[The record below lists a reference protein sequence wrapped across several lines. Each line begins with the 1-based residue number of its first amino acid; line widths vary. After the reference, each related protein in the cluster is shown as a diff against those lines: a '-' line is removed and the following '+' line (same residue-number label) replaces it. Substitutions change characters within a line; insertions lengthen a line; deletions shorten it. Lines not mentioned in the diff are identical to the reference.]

1 MTLISRMDADKKTDM
16 TEISQIRLRLMG
28 LLALTIAL
36 AACAGFDPSQLI
48 PPVAIGSATPPATG
62 SATPP
67 ATPPATPEPTPTAS
81 LIPPNGETPVLMC
94 TPPAC
99 APGETYACPSGDC
112 PGGCGTVCAA
122 PTAISGPLAPA
133 PTDWEGLEGWLGE
146 LWRGN
151 VNPAAV
157 RASLRQAGMQR
168 SDADWRAAD
177 LDGDLQDEWLLVL
190 YDPSLPG
197 VPFGAAGDLWIV
209 NGDGVAFRYYAA
221 PSSDIYDFLAPTIVA
236 VADLTG
242 DGLPELVANAPFCGA
257 HTCTGNYRVIGQTAA
272 GLADL
277 VRREPAA
284 EGDPANTIA
293 MTFPEI
299 EVIDRD
305 RDGLA
310 EIVVRGGT
318 IGSAGAGVVR
328 PRTEVWRW
336 DGAAITLAETTLEPT
351 EYRHHILYEANDRLA
366 AGDLDG
372 ALALYE
378 AAINDPALR
387 NDGFAHAPE
396 QVYADVSRFAAF
408 RLVLIDLLQ
417 GNAERAAGRLAW
429 LQANHPDA
437 AATSAAATLLAGW
450 SGAAGQ
456 AALCASIEAEL
467 AALENPTGTLSD
479 MGYGNPV
486 LTAADFCP

>member
-1 MTLISRMDADKKTDM
+1 MDADKKTNM
-16 TEISQIRLRLMG
+16 TPISQFTSR
-28 LLALTIAL
+28 LLAVVVLMLAL
-36 AACAGFDPSQLI
+36 AACAGFDPGQFI
-48 PPVAIGSATPPATG
+48 PPLDVG
-62 SATPP
+62 
-67 ATPPATPEPTPTAS
+67 TPTAPATAEATPTAVV
-81 LIPPNGETPVLMC
+81 IPSAGETPILMC

-99 APGETYACPSGDC
+99 APGESYACPTGDC

-122 PTAISGPLAPA
+122 PTPTAISGPLAPA
-133 PTDWEGLEGWLGE
+133 PTDWEGLEGWLTT
-146 LWRGN
+146 LWRGG

-157 RASLRQAGMQR
+157 RAALRQSGMQR
-168 SDADWRAAD
+168 SDDDWRAAD

-221 PSSDIYDFLAPTIVA
+221 PSSDIYEFLAPTIIA

-242 DGLPELVANAPFCGA
+242 DGLPELVADAPFCGA

-284 EGDPANTIA
+284 DGDPANTIA
-293 MTFPEI
+293 MTYPEI
-299 EVIDRD
+299 EVVD
-305 RDGLA
+305 RDGDGAA

-318 IGSAGAGVVR
+318 IGSAGAGAVR

-336 DGAAITLAETTLEPT
+336 DGAAVTLAETTLDPAT
-351 EYRHHILYEANDRLA
+351 YRHHVLYEANDLMA

-396 QVYADVSRFAAF
+396 QVYADISRLAAF
-408 RLVLIDLLQ
+408 RLILIDLLQ
-417 GNAERAAGRLAW
+417 DNAERAAGRLAW

-437 AATSAAATLLAGW
+437 AATSAAATLIAGW
-450 SGAAGQ
+450 AGADGQ
-456 AALCASIEAEL
+456 AALCDSIEAGL

-479 MGYGNPV
+479 MGYGNPA

>member
-1 MTLISRMDADKKTDM
+1 MKQISR
-16 TEISQIRLRLMG
+16 IHLRLMT
-28 LLALTIAL
+28 LLALALAL
-36 AACAGFDPSQLI
+36 AACAGFDPGQLI
-48 PPVAIGSATPPATG
+48 PPLEIGTPTAPAT
-62 SATPP
+62 A
-67 ATPPATPEPTPTAS
+67 EPTPTPVI
-81 LIPPNGETPVLMC
+81 IPPAGETPILMC

-112 PGGCGTVCAA
+112 PGGCGTICAA
-122 PTAISGPLAPA
+122 PTPTAISGPLAPA
-133 PTDWEGLEGWLGE
+133 PTDWEGLEGWLTE
-146 LWRGN
+146 LWRDN

-157 RASLRQAGMQR
+157 RAALRQSGMQR
-168 SDADWRAAD
+168 SDDDWRAAD

-190 YDPSLPG
+190 YDPTLPA

-209 NGDGVAFRYYAA
+209 NGDGIVFRYYAA
-221 PSSDIYDFLAPTIVA
+221 PSSDIYEFLAPTLVA
-236 VADLTG
+236 VTDLTG

-272 GLADL
+272 GLADR
-277 VRREPAA
+277 VQREPLA
-284 EGDPANTIA
+284 EGDPANTIS

-299 EVIDRD
+299 QVL
-305 RDGLA
+305 DGDGDGAA

-336 DGAAITLAETTLEPT
+336 DGVAVTLAETTLEPT
-351 EYRHHILYEANDRLA
+351 PYRHHILYEANDRLA

-387 NDGFAHAPE
+387 NDGFAHPPE

-408 RLVLIDLLQ
+408 RLILIDLLQ
-417 GNAERAAGRLAW
+417 NNAERASGRLAW

-437 AATSAAATLLAGW
+437 TATSAAAALIAGW
-450 SGAAGQ
+450 AGAEGQ
-456 AALCASIEAEL
+456 AALCASIEEGL
-467 AALENPTGTLSD
+467 AAVENPMGTLSD
-479 MGYGNPV
+479 MGYGNPA
-486 LTAADFCP
+486 LAAADFCP

>member
-1 MTLISRMDADKKTDM
+1 MTR
-16 TEISQIRLRLMG
+16 ISQIPLRLMT
-28 LLALTIAL
+28 LSALTLAV
-36 AACAGFDPSQLI
+36 AACAGFDPGQLL
-48 PPVAIGSATPPATG
+48 SPPALG
-62 SATPP
+62 
-67 ATPPATPEPTPTAS
+67 TPTAS
-81 LIPPNGETPVLMC
+81 ATVEATSTAIVMPPIDETPILMC

-99 APGETYACPSGDC
+99 APGESYTCPGGDC

-122 PTAISGPLAPA
+122 PTAISGPLSPA
-133 PTDWEGLEGWLGE
+133 PTDWEGLEGWLTG

-157 RASLRQAGMQR
+157 RAALRQSGMQR

-190 YDPSLPG
+190 YDASLPG

-209 NGDGVAFRYYAA
+209 NGEGVVFRYYAA
-221 PSSDIYDFLAPTIVA
+221 PSSDIYEFLAPTIVA
-236 VADLTG
+236 VTDVTG
-242 DGLPELVANAPFCGA
+242 DGLPELIADAPFCGA
-257 HTCTGNYRVIGQTAA
+257 HTCTGNIRAIGQTAA

-277 VRREPAA
+277 VQRESLA
-284 EGDPANTIA
+284 ESDPGNTIT

-299 EVIDRD
+299 QVLDRD
-305 RDGLA
+305 SDSAA
-310 EIVVRGGT
+310 EIIVRGGT

-336 DGAAITLAETTLEPT
+336 DGAAVTLAETTLEPT
-351 EYRHHILYEANDRLA
+351 QYRHHILYEANDLMA

-396 QVYADVSRFAAF
+396 QVYADISRFAAF
-408 RLVLIDLLQ
+408 RLILIDLLQ
-417 GNAERAAGRLAW
+417 RQRRARRRAAGVAASQPSRRGGHGRGGDVAGRLGGRGWAGG
-429 LQANHPDA
+429 AVRVHRGDA
-437 AATSAAATLLAGW
+437 G
-450 SGAAGQ
+450 G
-456 AALCASIEAEL
+456 
-467 AALENPTGTLSD
+467 TG
-479 MGYGNPV
+479 
-486 LTAADFCP
+486 

>member
-1 MTLISRMDADKKTDM
+1 MTR
-16 TEISQIRLRLMG
+16 ISQIPLRLMT
-28 LLALTIAL
+28 LSALTLAV
-36 AACAGFDPSQLI
+36 AACAGFDPGQLL
-48 PPVAIGSATPPATG
+48 SPPALG
-62 SATPP
+62 
-67 ATPPATPEPTPTAS
+67 TPTAS
-81 LIPPNGETPVLMC
+81 ATVEATSTAIVMPPIDETPILMC

-99 APGETYACPSGDC
+99 APGESYTCPGGDC

-122 PTAISGPLAPA
+122 PTPPTGPLAAA
-133 PTDWEGLEGWLGE
+133 PTDWEGLEGWLTG

-157 RASLRQAGMQR
+157 RAALRQSGMQR

-190 YDPSLPG
+190 YDASLPG

-209 NGDGVAFRYYAA
+209 NGEGVVFRYYAA
-221 PSSDIYDFLAPTIVA
+221 PSSDIYEFLAPTIVA
-236 VADLTG
+236 VTDVTG
-242 DGLPELVANAPFCGA
+242 DGLPELIADAPFCGA
-257 HTCTGNYRVIGQTAA
+257 HTCTGNIRAIGQTAA

-277 VRREPAA
+277 VQRESLA
-284 EGDPANTIA
+284 ESDPGNTIT

-299 EVIDRD
+299 QVLDRD
-305 RDGLA
+305 SDGAA
-310 EIVVRGGT
+310 EIIVRGGT

-336 DGAAITLAETTLEPT
+336 DGAAVTLAETTLEPT
-351 EYRHHILYEANDRLA
+351 QYRHHILYEANDLMA

-396 QVYADVSRFAAF
+396 QVYADISRFAAF
-408 RLVLIDLLQ
+408 RLILIDLLQ
-417 GNAERAAGRLAW
+417 NNAERAAGRLAW

-437 AATSAAATLLAGW
+437 AATGAAATLLAGW
-450 SGAAGQ
+450 AGADGQ
-456 AALCASIEAEL
+456 AALCASIEETL
-467 AALENPTGTLSD
+467 AALDNPTGTLSD
-479 MGYGNPV
+479 MGYGNPA
-486 LTAADFCP
+486 LTAADFCPPA

>member
-1 MTLISRMDADKKTDM
+1 MV
-16 TEISQIRLRLMG
+16 
-28 LLALTIAL
+28 AL
-36 AACAGFDPSQLI
+36 AATACAGFNPGEVISSLS
-48 PPVAIGSATPPATG
+48 VGTPTAPAAPAT
-62 SATPP
+62 A
-67 ATPPATPEPTPTAS
+67 EPTPTDVFM
-81 LIPPNGETPVLMC
+81 LPTVETPILMC

-99 APGETYACPSGDC
+99 APGEGYACPSGDC
-112 PGGCGTVCAA
+112 PGGCGTICAA
-122 PTAISGPLAPA
+122 PTPPTGPLAAA
-133 PTDWEGLEGWLGE
+133 PTDWEGLEGWLAG

-157 RASLRQAGMQR
+157 RAALRQSGMQR
-168 SDADWRAAD
+168 GDADWRAAD

-209 NGDGVAFRYYAA
+209 NGDGVVFRYYAA
-221 PSSDIYDFLAPTIVA
+221 PSSDIYEFLAPTIIA
-236 VADLTG
+236 VTDVTG
-242 DGLPELVANAPFCGA
+242 DGLPELVADAPFCGA
-257 HTCTGNYRVIGQTAA
+257 HTCTGNYRVIGQTAT
-272 GLADL
+272 GPADL
-277 VRREPAA
+277 VQREPTA
-284 EGDPANTIA
+284 EGDLGNTIA
-293 MTFPEI
+293 MTFSEI

-305 RDGLA
+305 EDGAA
-310 EIVVRGGT
+310 EIIVRGGT

-336 DGAAITLAETTLEPT
+336 DGAAVTLAETTLEPT
-351 EYRHHILYEANDRLA
+351 QYRHHILYEANDRLA

-408 RLVLIDLLQ
+408 RLILIDLLQ
-417 GNAERAAGRLAW
+417 NNAERAAGRLAW

-437 AATSAAATLLAGW
+437 AATGAAATLLAGW

-456 AALCASIEAEL
+456 AALCASIEDTL
-467 AALENPTGTLSD
+467 AALDNATGTLSD
-479 MGYGNPV
+479 MGYGNPA
-486 LTAADFCP
+486 LAAADFCP